1 MNSTIS
7 PIEQIYNTVKNYR
20 PILKYLMDCGVI
32 ETIAIEKIWFDKIVI
47 DEFSSTDVYFIAHP
61 YTFGSDDDPTFS
73 IPYEIFLDF
82 DSLKEYSKTQKRIT
96 LTK

>member
-7 PIEQIYNTVKNYR
+7 PVEQIYNTVKNYR

-32 ETIAIEKIWFDKIVI
+32 ETIAIEHIWFDKIII
-47 DEFSSTDVYFIAHP
+47 DEFSTDVCFEAHP
-61 YTFGSDDDPTFS
+61 YAYMGDNAPTFS
-73 IPYEIFLDF
+73 LPYEIFLDF
-82 DSLKEYSKTQKRIT
+82 DSLKEYSKTQERIT